1 MFDGDFLE
9 KAKENLNPIDF
20 GRGFYQGTIGKPV
33 NGISQLAGAEV
44 EKEEAPATLAGKAG
58 YIGGQIVDF
67 AALAVVSRGALKPLL
82 KKAIDSTGGTAA
94 SMFLAGSVDGA
105 VLTASEPGGNI
116 WRDRMQQGL
125 INGTT
130 FAIMGG
136 ATKAMDAK
144 AIVAGSSFADKSLKS
159 ALAGGLGGAAHA
171 NVDSLLKTGELASV
185 KDTALSSGQ
194 YALFGAGLHAF
205 GAGVKK
211 VAELPAVDSARLNI
225 KWKAQEGYTEARREA
240 YKVLNELNLRHP
252 LQRVGD
258 AIYGKP
264 EVAVPAKVP
273 LTAENHPVG
282 IFEREFPL
290 YIKKVTEGNNKLD
303 LMQAEADAAREA
315 ARKAGVS
322 RFERGKEP
330 TGNSNADRHEVW
342 EGIGETHAQFME
354 KLMGVWFG
362 KPAANGQPA
371 KPGMVSYSDAEL
383 AAGGHSIERVA
394 AIRSALNQSMKRES
408 YHGPS
413 PFEEAMSKLAPPST
427 PMEGKFEML
436 RGLGQARE
444 RFFEFNETEMM
455 SKLSLSTEHHIR
467 NRAYDTPTTWMPF
480 EPSATLANLFHTTVS
495 RALPSTLIER
505 GLLPARE
512 MRLRGITQATGESSN
527 EQFGRQVI
535 SMTRNFSESFCYH
548 RHSVDFLTD
557 FPLVWGIS
565 KNVAGRSRPAGMT
578 ERGELVIDRLRVG
591 ETLGHRLGLTKPD
604 VTHVYVPDSQVQNVI
619 QTFANYRV
627 PGVKVVGFN
636 QMETPKWKP
645 ENISDIPEY
654 LR

>member
-9 KAKENLNPIDF
+9 KAKEDLNPIDL
-20 GRGFYQGTIGKPV
+20 GRGFYQGMIGKPV
-33 NGISQLAGAEV
+33 DGVRQLAGAEV
-44 EKEEAPATLAGKAG
+44 GKEEAPKSLAGKAG

-67 AALAVVSRGALKPLL
+67 AALAVLSRGALKPILG
-82 KKAIDSTGGTAA
+82 KAIESTGGTAA
-94 SMFLAGSVDGA
+94 SMFLAGTVDGA
-105 VLTASEPGGNI
+105 IFTASEPGDDI
-116 WRDRMQQGL
+116 VRSRLQQGL
-125 INGTT
+125 TNGTT

-136 ATKAMDAK
+136 AAKAMESRT
-144 AIVAGSSFADKSLKS
+144 ILAGSSFADKTLKS
-159 ALAGGLGGAAHA
+159 AAAGALGGIAHA
-171 NVDSLLKTGELASV
+171 NVDSLLKTGELAGV
-185 KDTALSSGQ
+185 KETAASAGQ

-211 VAELPAVDSARLNI
+211 VAELPKVESAYYSAKWNI
-225 KWKAQEGYTEARREA
+225 REGYTEARRQA
-240 YKVLNELNLRHP
+240 YQTLNDLNLRHP

-264 EVAVPAKVP
+264 EVAVPPKVP

-282 IFEREFPL
+282 IFEREFPE
-290 YIKKVTEGNNKLD
+290 YIKKVNEGNAKLD
-303 LMQAEADAAREA
+303 RMQAEAEAAQEA
-315 ARKAGVS
+315 ARKAGLS
-322 RFERGKEP
+322 RFDRKELP
-330 TGNSNADRHEVW
+330 GNSNADRHEIW
-342 EGIGETHAQFME
+342 EGLGETHSQFME

-362 KPAANGQPA
+362 KPGQNGQPA
-371 KPGMVSYSDAEL
+371 RPGMVSYSDAEL
-383 AAGGHSIERVA
+383 AAGGHSVERVA
-394 AIRSALNQSMKRES
+394 AIRSALNQSMKREG
-408 YHGPS
+408 YHEYS
-413 PFEEAMSKLAPPST
+413 PFEEAMSKLAPPSA
-427 PMEGKFEML
+427 PMEGKFEMI

-444 RFFEFNETEMM
+444 RFFEFNETEMTK
-455 SKLSLSTEHHIR
+455 KLSLSTEHHIR
-467 NRAYDTPTTWMPF
+467 NRAPNTPISWMPF
-480 EPSATLANLFHTTVS
+480 EPSETLANLFHTTVS

-565 KNVAGRSRPAGMT
+565 KNVANRARLAGMS
-578 ERGELVIDRLRVG
+578 ERGEIVIDRLRVG
-591 ETLGHRLGLTKPD
+591 ETLGQKLGLSKPE

-627 PGVKVVGFN
+627 PGVRVVGFN
-636 QMETPKWKP
+636 QMETPKWKA
-645 ENISDIPEY
+645 ENIADIPEWY
-654 LR
+654 R